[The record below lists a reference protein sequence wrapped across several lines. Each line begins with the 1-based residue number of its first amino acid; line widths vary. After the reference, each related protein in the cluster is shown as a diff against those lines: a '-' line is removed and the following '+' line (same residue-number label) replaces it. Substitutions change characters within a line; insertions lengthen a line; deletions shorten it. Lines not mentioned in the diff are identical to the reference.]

1 MITIRQSVREDAF
14 VLGPDLRPEDASE
27 VMAAGGKFP
36 TEALLTGL
44 EVSDECYTMTAGGKV
59 LCMFGIVQ
67 EKNPSIGR
75 IWMLGSSHIHSH
87 KFEFLRISKEWVAS
101 FQESYPILYNF
112 IDARNTVHI
121 RWLNWLGFTFISEHP
136 DYGFERRLFY
146 QFIRTQNNV

>member
-1 MITIRQSVREDAF
+1 MIQIRPAFREDAF
-14 VLGPDLRPEDASE
+14 ILGPEMRPEDATE

-36 TEALLTGL
+36 TEALLVGIEAST
-44 EVSDECYTMTAGGKV
+44 ECYTMVAGDKILCIFGV
-59 LCMFGIVQ
+59 LR
-67 EKNPSIGR
+67 EENPSIGR

-121 RWLNWLGFTFISEHP
+121 RWLNWLGFIFISEHP
-136 DYGFERRLFY
+136 DYGFENRLFY
-146 QFIRTQNNV
+146 QFIRIQNNV